1 MDVSHIRTVLE
12 IVRRGSFSEAAA
24 ALSISQPAVSLHVQ
38 RLERELGARL
48 LDRGGPRVRLTP
60 HGEAFLRHAE
70 RIVAADAEMRE
81 DIARLAHDLT
91 GSIRLAAS
99 TIPGEFLL
107 PALLAHFTA
116 LHPNVAVTLTVS
128 DTDAVIAELESRA
141 ADVGFTGAPARRSA
155 LKQEPIYRDTLVLV
169 VPANHAFARRPSV
182 RADELAGQR
191 LIARE
196 SGSGTMA
203 SVQRILADSGIDARQ
218 WAPSVVLGS
227 TQAVLNGVEAGLGV
241 SFVSALAAMRAV
253 QAGTIAA
260 VAVDGVP
267 LERDLFMVYQEEHIS
282 TRLLE
287 EFTEYARGWLV
298 NADAH
303 ISGGLEPA

>member
-1 MDVSHIRTVLE
+1 M
-12 IVRRGSFSEAAA
+12 
-24 ALSISQPAVSLHVQ
+24 
-38 RLERELGARL
+38 
-48 LDRGGPRVRLTP
+48 
-60 HGEAFLRHAE
+60 
-70 RIVAADAEMRE
+70 
-81 DIARLAHDLT
+81 
-91 GSIRLAAS
+91 
-99 TIPGEFLL
+99 
-107 PALLAHFTA
+107 
-116 LHPNVAVTLTVS
+116 
-128 DTDAVIAELESRA
+128 
-141 ADVGFTGAPARRSA
+141 
-155 LKQEPIYRDTLVLV
+155 
-169 VPANHAFARRPSV
+169 
-182 RADELAGQR
+182 RADELSGQR

-218 WAPSVVLGS
+218 WGPSIVLGS

-241 SFVSALAAMRAV
+241 SFVSALAARRAV

>member
-1 MDVSHIRTVLE
+1 M
-12 IVRRGSFSEAAA
+12 
-24 ALSISQPAVSLHVQ
+24 
-38 RLERELGARL
+38 
-48 LDRGGPRVRLTP
+48 
-60 HGEAFLRHAE
+60 
-70 RIVAADAEMRE
+70 
-81 DIARLAHDLT
+81 
-91 GSIRLAAS
+91 
-99 TIPGEFLL
+99 
-107 PALLAHFTA
+107 
-116 LHPNVAVTLTVS
+116 
-128 DTDAVIAELESRA
+128 
-141 ADVGFTGAPARRSA
+141 
-155 LKQEPIYRDTLVLV
+155 
-169 VPANHAFARRPSV
+169 

-203 SVQRILADSGIDARQ
+203 SVQRILADSGIDSRQ